1 MVPQADHPSD
11 EDINHLHQ
19 LIDKSTKLVVLTGAG
34 ITTECGLPDYRRTRH
49 GLNFFLAIAELED
62 IWHQATVLGSS
73 LASLYVQVVPYWAR
87 SYAGWRRFTAAQP
100 GAAHWAVGSGQWAA
114 AIDGSPGS
122 DKTFGFGMKQRP
134 DGDIEIDEKF
144 WEEDPHLPEMQL

>member
-34 ITTECGLPDYRRTRH
+34 ITTECGLPDYRSRTRH

-62 IWHQATVLGSS
+62 IWHQATVLA
-73 LASLYVQVVPYWAR
+73 LKAQAKLLKAR
-87 SYAGWRRFTAAQP
+87 PRKAP
-100 GAAHWAVGSGQWAA
+100 LWAVGSGQWAA